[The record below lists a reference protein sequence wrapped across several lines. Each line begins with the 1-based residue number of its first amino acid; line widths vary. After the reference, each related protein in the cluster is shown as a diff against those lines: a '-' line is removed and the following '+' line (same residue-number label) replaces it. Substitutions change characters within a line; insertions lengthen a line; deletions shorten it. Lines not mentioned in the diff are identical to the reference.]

1 MNCYERPALHLRP
14 TFESAVANRKTYLVT
29 GASGFVGRA
38 LISRL
43 LADGHRVRAVV
54 RGQAANDWQVSCN
67 LDAPVSDWEKAIAG
81 CDGVFHLAW
90 STVPGT
96 ANSAPLDDLNTNV
109 VGTVRML
116 EALRRFPSVP
126 IVFASSGG
134 TVYGVPREVPIHETH
149 PLRPM
154 GAYGAAKVCAEQYLM
169 TYRRQW
175 NVDARVLRLS
185 NPYGPGQNVEG
196 QLGAATVFA
205 WRAVNRA
212 RIEIWGDGSVVR
224 DFLYIDDAVDA
235 FVAMMNASPSAWAET
250 EPILNIGSGHGV
262 ALAEIIRIIEELLD
276 TNLDVAY
283 NPSRTFDL
291 PVNVLDVTLAKR
303 LLGWTPSTR
312 FSDGMARMLESFS
325 ARI

>member
-1 MNCYERPALHLRP
+1 M
-14 TFESAVANRKTYLVT
+14 TSNRTYLVT

-54 RGQAANDWQVSCN
+54 RGQPTRDWELTCD
-67 LDAPVSDWEKAIAG
+67 LAAPVSAWEKAIDG

-116 EALRRFPSVP
+116 EALRGFSSVP
-126 IVFASSGG
+126 LVFASSGG
-134 TVYGVPREVPIHETH
+134 TVYGVPREVPIQESH

-154 GAYGAAKVCAEQYLM
+154 GVYGAAKACAEQYLM
-169 TYRRQW
+169 AYRRQW

-205 WRAVNRA
+205 WRAVTGAPIN
-212 RIEIWGDGSVVR
+212 IWGNGSIVR
-224 DFLYIDDAVDA
+224 DFVYIGDTVEA
-235 FVAMMNASPSAWAET
+235 FIAMMNASRSVWTET
-250 EPILNIGSGHGV
+250 EPVVNIGSGHGV
-262 ALAEIIRIIEELLD
+262 SIIEIIRVIEELMD
-276 TNLDVAY
+276 TKLDVTY
-283 NPSRTFDL
+283 HPSRTFDL
-291 PVNVLDVTLAKR
+291 PINVLDVSLAKR
-303 LLGWTPSTR
+303 LLDWSPSTR
-312 FSDGMARMLESFS
+312 FSDGMTRMLDNLK
-325 ARI
+325 ARV